1 MCAVILVSVKE
12 RMSTDGRIDIE
23 TSTRCLGHF
32 DRLNRSE
39 IVTAM
44 IFRDVSIIAIGAL
57 YKPQF
62 EFAKLSLV
70 SSEETR
76 HREPMG

>member
-1 MCAVILVSVKE
+1 
-12 RMSTDGRIDIE
+12 MSADGRIDIE
-23 TSTRCLGHF
+23 TSTRRRLGHF
-32 DRLNRSE
+32 DRLDTPE

-70 SSEETR
+70 IPEKAKQGESTS
-76 HREPMG
+76 